1 MKHSF
6 NWVFREF
13 ISRKSP
19 YALAS
24 RLGKSEKLIYA
35 WAQDESSPFYRR
47 DPLSYALN
55 TLKVINDHC
64 PDLAYKALSEIA
76 RELGYRLEPYPAQ
89 HEKEVSFK
97 EILKELNDAEE
108 ALVDEEN
115 SIEED
120 LKEVEEAIYTL
131 LLKKAELKKKLIEKA
146 EREGRNPSRRR

>member
-1 MKHSF
+1 MRHSF

-35 WAQDESSPFYRR
+35 WAQDESSPFHRK

-64 PDLAYKALSEIA
+64 PDLAFKALQEIA
-76 RELGYRLEPYPAQ
+76 HELGYRLEPYPS
-89 HEKEVSFK
+89 EKEIPFK
-97 EILKELNDAEE
+97 QLLKELNDVEE

-115 SIEED
+115 DLAED
-120 LKEVEEAIYTL
+120 LKEVEEAIYNL
-131 LLKKAELKKKLIEKA
+131 LIKRAELKKKLIEKA
-146 EREGRNPSRRR
+146 EREGRRPSRGR

>member
-1 MKHSF
+1 MKHSSF

-35 WAQDESSPFYRR
+35 WAQDESSPFHRR

-55 TLKVINDHC
+55 TLRVINDHI
-64 PDLAYKALSEIA
+64 PELAFKALQEIA
-76 RELGYRLEPYPAQ
+76 HELGYRLEPYPA
-89 HEKEVSFK
+89 EREVPFK
-97 EILKELNDAEE
+97 ELLKELNDAEE
-108 ALVDEEN
+108 ALVDENN
-115 SIEED
+115 SLEDD

-146 EREGRNPSRRR
+146 EREGKNPPRRR